1 MWYVVLFVFV
11 LLVDQVTKLLSA
23 YFALGVEGATL
34 PIWKIVDGFLEI
46 TYVENT
52 NGMMGLFDGLP
63 YKDMIFLIATAVI
76 LIGIFIYL
84 GVSKDRGKWRNFTMT
99 LILSGAIGN
108 FIDMLLHFSQGSYV
122 RDMIHVII
130 DVGGVEW
137 FPFVFNVADIA
148 LVVGAIML
156 LLDLLFINKDA
167 LFRFNKSKET
177 PAEDGEVEDLEETAV
192 VGETEE
198 LKETAVESEEVAK
211 IEATATDKGEN

>member
-34 PIWKIVDGFLEI
+34 PIWKIIDGFLEI

-76 LIGIFIYL
+76 LLIIFIYL
-84 GVSKDRGKWRNFTMT
+84 GVSKERGKWRNVTMA

-108 FIDMLLHFSQGSYV
+108 FIDRLLHFTQGGYV

-130 DVGGVEW
+130 NIGGVEW

-167 LFRFNKSKET
+167 LFRFNKSEET
-177 PAEDGEVEDLEETAV
+177 EQKAQADDEEIDDEDGDNDGEV
-192 VGETEE
+192 
-198 LKETAVESEEVAK
+198 VAK
-211 IEATATDKGEN
+211 DDIPVSNEGEN

>member
-34 PIWKIVDGFLEI
+34 PIWKIIDGFLEI

-76 LIGIFIYL
+76 LLIIFIYL
-84 GVSKDRGKWRNFTMT
+84 GVSKERGKWRNVTMA

-108 FIDMLLHFSQGSYV
+108 FIDRLLHFTQGGYV

-130 DVGGVEW
+130 NIGGVEW

-167 LFRFNKSKET
+167 LFRFNKSEET
-177 PAEDGEVEDLEETAV
+177 EQKAQADDEEIDDEEGDNDGEV
-192 VGETEE
+192 
-198 LKETAVESEEVAK
+198 VAK
-211 IEATATDKGEN
+211 DDIPVSNEGEN

>member
-34 PIWKIVDGFLEI
+34 PIWKIIDGFLEI

-76 LIGIFIYL
+76 LLIIFIYL
-84 GVSKDRGKWRNFTMT
+84 GVSKERGKWRNVTMA

-108 FIDMLLHFSQGSYV
+108 FIDRLLHFTKGGYV

-130 DVGGVEW
+130 NIGGVEW

-167 LFRFNKSKET
+167 LFRFNKSEET
-177 PAEDGEVEDLEETAV
+177 EQKAQADDEEIDDEDGDNDGEV
-192 VGETEE
+192 
-198 LKETAVESEEVAK
+198 VAK
-211 IEATATDKGEN
+211 DDIPVSNEGEN